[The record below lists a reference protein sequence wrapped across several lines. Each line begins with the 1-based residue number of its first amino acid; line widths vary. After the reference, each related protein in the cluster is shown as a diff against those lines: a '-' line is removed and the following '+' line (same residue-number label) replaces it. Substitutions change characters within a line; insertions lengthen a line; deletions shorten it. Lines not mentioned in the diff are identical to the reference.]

1 MRAAAK
7 TATYSVM
14 HFVVAGAVAYAITGD
29 WRAALAI
36 SLIEPAFQTIAYAIH
51 ERVWERVWPPRA
63 SLAPSPKRAHAAAPA
78 A

>member
-14 HFVVAGAVAYAITGD
+14 HFLVAGAVAYAITGD

-36 SLIEPAFQTIAYAIH
+36 SLIEPAFQTIAYALH
-51 ERVWERVWPPRA
+51 ERIWEKVWPPRA
-63 SLAPSPKRAHAAAPA
+63 ALERFPTKWMPVGR
-78 A
+78 